1 MIKKRIL
8 FIGAN
13 IITYDVLSYLFNH
26 SLINDEH
33 IYIYDDTY
41 MYKRD
46 YYRLS
51 WWSKSINDKDIASKV
66 CINLFNKCIYVSKDD
81 LIKFGSNIEYP
92 DIVIFTSSHVMK
104 QTSFKRIID
113 KFIDAKIDII
123 MAMNH
128 NLYGYYN
135 NNVCKNIDD
144 IKCNTYNLNEYV
156 RINDRVNNDEI
167 MREYINYIYSC
178 SNSVEPDDMSDS
190 FKLVNM
196 NSIYYPLC
204 NMLAMYIIRDITE
217 HYIDTSLFIDW
228 SLLRNNNVHLKR
240 NEEDDYKYIE
250 YSNWVTNM
258 RQMNIIIDIGN
269 NIDSYDIIIKQLYNC
284 GYFRI
289 KKGKLY
295 IVSEKVNELQEIK
308 TNMYDK
314 IIYINSITN
323 NIIHDIDLMICLNN
337 RCDKKVELDD
347 LCIRYQK
354 PCIYLHNYSNIPFI
368 EVVNSI
374 PNMTPTY
381 KETNYIILDKA
392 IIDNKNNK
400 IDWRMEMATSMCIV
414 QWMIHM
420 KIVDKDNIRFK
431 KYMIS
436 RIDNKCIANIEKKC
450 KNYYNNTYDNE
461 YNRIIYTI
469 PDNFNN
475 WSRINVYENNDV
487 ASKLSELLVHLQDEY
502 GLVPYKIVYGDDI
515 LYDKDKYMDNKKI
528 INKLLKPWIYKRT
541 GERYKVI
548 AIFKL
553 YCKDSNGDDL
563 ICPPIYYHC
572 GK

>member
-1 MIKKRIL
+1 
-8 FIGAN
+8 
-13 IITYDVLSYLFNH
+13 
-26 SLINDEH
+26 
-33 IYIYDDTY
+33 
-41 MYKRD
+41 
-46 YYRLS
+46 
-51 WWSKSINDKDIASKV
+51 
-66 CINLFNKCIYVSKDD
+66 
-81 LIKFGSNIEYP
+81 
-92 DIVIFTSSHVMK
+92 
-104 QTSFKRIID
+104 
-113 KFIDAKIDII
+113 
-123 MAMNH
+123 
-128 NLYGYYN
+128 
-135 NNVCKNIDD
+135 
-144 IKCNTYNLNEYV
+144 
-156 RINDRVNNDEI
+156 
-167 MREYINYIYSC
+167 
-178 SNSVEPDDMSDS
+178 
-190 FKLVNM
+190 
-196 NSIYYPLC
+196 
-204 NMLAMYIIRDITE
+204 
-217 HYIDTSLFIDW
+217 
-228 SLLRNNNVHLKR
+228 
-240 NEEDDYKYIE
+240 
-250 YSNWVTNM
+250 
-258 RQMNIIIDIGN
+258 MNIIIDIGN